1 MNSKRTNDEDDMRLS
16 TLFKELLN
24 HKMDITENVQRYI
37 DFNKDVS
44 TSPDATIPVIV
55 KEIKKK

>member
-1 MNSKRTNDEDDMRLS
+1 MCKHTNKEDHIHLS

-24 HKMDITENVQRYI
+24 HKMDLRENVQRYI

-44 TSPDATIPVIV
+44 TAPDATIPEIV
-55 KEIKKK
+55 KEIKEK